1 MSKFGEQRRIGIHVQ
16 PPGQFMIS
24 SGAYAPMEENRM
36 KLSSEWASRHK
47 KTFAAG
53 VSACF
58 IAGAL
63 FAGQARASILPPN
76 DLHLQDNIHS
86 LANMTE
92 QEFNTIVNTII
103 DYYRPIVTARGARLV
118 SNNLWSDP
126 TVNASA
132 QQSGSTWIINMYGG
146 LARRAEVTPDGFAM
160 VVCHEL
166 GHHLGGFP
174 FYGDKDW
181 AASEGQSD
189 YFATQSCAREIW
201 RNQTEENARFRST
214 VGEFEKSK
222 CDTAWSDV
230 NDQNLCYRTAAA
242 GHSLATLLG
251 ALRSSND
258 RPRFDTPDRNVVTR
272 TYTAHPQAQ
281 CRLDTYFSGALCP
294 VSFDKNQIPGRNTS
308 GGQTSQAAELS
319 ASAQSCMTAAGYS
332 AGVRPL
338 CWFKP
343 QLEFLAIQYSDV
355 RYEERA
361 GNGNGVIEPG
371 ETAEAFFK
379 LANKALKPTTN
390 IQGRLSSSSAQ
401 VQILEAATSFSDMN
415 AGETSEAKA
424 PVVFKLNSAAQCGDK
439 VPLSLKATSD
449 QGTVDL
455 SQQLQLGRVEQSL
468 QGSVSTP
475 VDIPDNDPMGIVS
488 TLESQD
494 QGTAS
499 ALTVR
504 LDIEHPYVRDLRV
517 SLVSPEG
524 REIRVYP
531 LSGSLN
537 GKRTSKTDGRSD
549 TGIHEDIQVESR
561 VEKLSGTWRLKVKDV
576 AARDVGTLEGWSVT
590 AAKNLCDGQTQWA
603 SKRAARK

>member
-1 MSKFGEQRRIGIHVQ
+1 
-16 PPGQFMIS
+16 MIS
-24 SGAYAPMEENRM
+24 SGASAPMEEHRM
-36 KLSSEWASRHK
+36 KLSSEWAKKSSRTNK
-47 KTFAAG
+47 KSIGLG
-53 VSACF
+53 VSACL

-63 FAGQARASILPPN
+63 FTGEARASILPPN
-76 DLHLQDNIHS
+76 DLHLQDNVHS

-103 DYYRPIVTARGARLV
+103 DFYKPIVTARGARLV

-166 GHHLGGFP
+166 GYHLGGFP

-201 RNQTEENARFRST
+201 KNQLEENARHRAT
-214 VGEFEKSK
+214 VGEFEKNK

-230 NDQNLCYRTAAA
+230 NDQNLCYRTSAA

-251 ALRSSND
+251 ALRSSNN
-258 RPRFDTPDRNVVTR
+258 RPRFDTPDRSVVTR
-272 TYTAHPQAQ
+272 TYTAHPEAQ

-294 VSFDKNQIPGRNTS
+294 VNFDKNQIPGRNTS
-308 GGQTSQAAELS
+308 GGQTGESAELA

-332 AGVRPL
+332 SGVRPL

-343 QLEFLAIQYSDV
+343 KLEFLAIQYSDV
-355 RYEERA
+355 RYQERS

-390 IQGRLSSSSAQ
+390 IQGLLSTSSPS
-401 VQILEAATSFSDMN
+401 VNIIEAATSFSDMN
-415 AGETSEAKA
+415 AGETSEAKS
-424 PVVFKLNSAAQCGDK
+424 PVVFKVAQNSTCGDK
-439 VPLSLKATSD
+439 VALSLKATSD

-455 SQQLQLGRVEQSL
+455 SQQLQLGRTEQSV
-468 QGSVSTP
+468 QGAVTSSIS
-475 VDIPDNDPMGIVS
+475 IPDNDPVGIVS
-488 TLESQD
+488 AFESQD
-494 QGTAS
+494 QGSAS

-531 LSGSLN
+531 VSGSLN
-537 GKRTSKTDGRSD
+537 GKRTSKNDGRSD

-561 VEKLSGTWRLKVKDV
+561 VEQLSGTWKLKVKDV

-590 AAKNLCDGQTQWA
+590 ASKNMCDGQTQWA